1 MKLSEYN
8 NVSNVPGIYL
18 IKNTINNKCYIGQSI
33 RLRTRLQDHY
43 STAISRKCQNQKDR
57 MILYK
62 AIEKYGIDNFE
73 YEILFSED
81 TKDFNNIKRVLDNLE
96 KQYISEYNSY
106 IPNGYNQTIGG
117 DAGVLGLKMNEQ
129 QKETISKISHEI
141 NSDGRNMIYCFD
153 TDEKCYYTL
162 VSLSSLSQILGIK
175 LHTSQIRY
183 NLILSRYILA
193 RTKDELEKKKA
204 IVLENNKF
212 NHKNSGWFMSKLN
225 EDMIEDLKNNMKE
238 KEFCSKYNVC
248 KKTYYNY
255 KKKI

>member
-8 NVSNVPGIYL
+8 NVSNIPGIYL
-18 IKNTINNKCYIGQSI
+18 IRNTVNNKCYIGQSI

-43 STAISRKCQNQKDR
+43 STAISDKCQNQKDR

-106 IPNGYNQTIGG
+106 VPNGYNQTIGG

-153 TDEKCYYTL
+153 TNERCYYTS
-162 VSLSSLSQILGIK
+162 VSLSSLSKILSIK

-183 NLILSRYILA
+183 NLILGRYVLA
-193 RTKDELEKKKA
+193 RTKDELEEKKA

-212 NHKNSGWFMSKLN
+212 NHKNSGWFISKLN
-225 EDMIEDLKNNMKE
+225 KDMIEDLKNNMKE
-238 KEFCSKYNVC
+238 KDFCNKYNVC